1 MELETKIST
10 LTTIPEKSLRHV
22 HRFLNLVHSNDIVT
36 QIIKHN
42 AEHSDDPVE
51 IDLFEGKL
59 YISIIDDNIRYK
71 FIPND
76 EFNELV
82 RDSYINKRSKLVE
95 EASVSLKRTLS
106 NTYNDI
112 I

>member
-1 MELETKIST
+1 MILY
-10 LTTIPEKSLRHV
+10 P
-22 HRFLNLVHSNDIVT
+22 
-36 QIIKHN
+36 
-42 AEHSDDPVE
+42 A

-106 NTYNDI
+106 NTYKDI